1 MYRNDERNE
10 DKKMTAGTSVVVQ
23 KLRLV
28 LLMQGSRFKP

>member
-1 MYRNDERNE
+1 MYRNGERNE

-28 LLMQGSRFKP
+28 LLTQGSRFKP